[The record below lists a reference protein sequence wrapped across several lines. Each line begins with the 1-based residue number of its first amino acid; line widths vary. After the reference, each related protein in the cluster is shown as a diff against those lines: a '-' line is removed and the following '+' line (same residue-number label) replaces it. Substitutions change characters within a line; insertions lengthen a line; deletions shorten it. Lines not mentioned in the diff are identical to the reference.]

1 MPRSRISL
9 ETKQRIV
16 DAHNDGEDYVAMARV
31 LGVARGTAWSIIRR
45 HIEFGQVARRRGGA
59 HNQKMDD
66 DMVQMCVTIVEAHPE
81 YTLTQINRE
90 LRAELP
96 DKPQVCGSTISKS
109 ASCFMVN

>member
-1 MPRSRISL
+1 
-9 ETKQRIV
+9 
-16 DAHNDGEDYVAMARV
+16 MARV